1 MWGDNGVGHF
11 GRGTTEGNLDDWAFE
26 WQCY

>member
-1 MWGDNGVGHF
+1 MWGDNGVGYF
-11 GRGTTEGNLDDWAFE
+11 GRGTAPGKQDEWTLA

>member
-1 MWGDNGVGHF
+1 MWGDNGVGYF
-11 GRGTTEGNLDDWAFE
+11 GRGTVEGRTDEWAFE